1 MYLGVIYVLFNSIM
15 TLLRGG
21 NVDPLD
27 ILMQVLATL
36 VIVLLALPLHEFAHG
51 WVANKLGDPTARL
64 AGRLTFNPLA
74 SVDPMGA
81 GFLLLFGI
89 GWARPVPVDSRYFKN
104 PRSGM
109 ALTAL
114 AGPAS
119 NLIASFVGALLFYA
133 VIAFA
138 PYNVVVHY
146 ILLFISYFAYINA
159 VLAVFN
165 LVPIPPL
172 DGSKI
177 LASFLSDRAR
187 FIFYQYQNILAMV
200 GMILIVSGALTGPLS
215 MIESA
220 VYGGVS
226 WLASLPFRLFGVL

>member
-1 MYLGVIYVLFNSIM
+1 MYLGVIFVLFESIL

-21 NVDPLD
+21 QIDPLSVVVQ
-27 ILMQVLATL
+27 LLATL
-36 VIVLLALPLHEFAHG
+36 VIILLALPLHEFAHG
-51 WVANKLGDPTARL
+51 FVANRLGDPTAKL
-64 AGRLTFNPLA
+64 EGRLTFNPLA

-81 GFLLLFGI
+81 LFLLLFGF

-104 PRSGM
+104 PRTGM
-109 ALTAL
+109 VWTAL

-119 NLIASFVGALLFYA
+119 NLIASYVGAVLFYA
-133 VIAFA
+133 LAAFA
-138 PYNVVVHY
+138 PYNAFVHY
-146 ILLFISYFAYINA
+146 LLLFISYFSYINA

-165 LVPIPPL
+165 LVPLPPL

-177 LASFLSDRAR
+177 LAGFLSDRAR
-187 FIFYQYQNILAMV
+187 YMFYQYQNVLSMI

-215 MIESA
+215 AAESA

-226 WLASLPFRLFGVL
+226 WLASLPFRLLGLL

>member
-1 MYLGVIYVLFNSIM
+1 MLFNSIL

-21 NVDPLD
+21 NIDP
-27 ILMQVLATL
+27 ISVVMQILATVVIIFL
-36 VIVLLALPLHEFAHG
+36 VLPFHEFAHG

-81 GFLLLFGI
+81 VFLLLFGF
-89 GWARPVPVDSRYFKN
+89 GWAKPVPVDSRYFKN
-104 PRSGM
+104 ERSGM

-114 AGPAS
+114 AGPVA
-119 NLIASFVGALLFYA
+119 NLIAAYIGSLIFYA
-133 VIAFA
+133 VWAFA
-138 PYNVVVHY
+138 PYSTVVGY
-146 ILLFISYFAYINA
+146 ILVFLNYYAFINT

-177 LASFLSDRAR
+177 LASLLSDRAR
-187 FIFYQYQNILAMV
+187 FKFYQYQNVLAMV
-200 GMILIVSGALTGPLS
+200 GMITLVSGTLSGPLS
-215 MIESA
+215 AAENAI
-220 VYGGVS
+220 YDGVS